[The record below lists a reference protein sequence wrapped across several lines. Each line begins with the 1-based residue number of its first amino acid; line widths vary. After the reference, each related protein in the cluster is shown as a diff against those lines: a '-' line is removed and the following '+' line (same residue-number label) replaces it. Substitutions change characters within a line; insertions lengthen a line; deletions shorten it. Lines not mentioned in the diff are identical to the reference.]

1 MALQGYEYFS
11 IWTPLFFIFYI
22 LLVFV
27 VLLNVAVAVL
37 LEGFLRFKAECV
49 HDGSIGKQ
57 S

>member
-49 HDGSIGKQ
+49 HDWSIGKQ